1 MEKIKINHTGP
12 AYGIQSITP
21 VSEHVIRIVFAGS
34 VPTEWGDIGVYTA
47 GDLQCANLPGYDT
60 VYRDE
65 GQTVYLSDDGSVYT
79 PPELPNGNPE
89 LPPEPY
95 VPSEEELLAAAVSAK
110 HREISLACEQAIY
123 AGVDVTLSDGTMEH
137 YSLTPHDQL
146 NLLDRRARL
155 AEGAI
160 KLEYH
165 ADGQPCRF
173 YDAQDMRLIITAAS
187 EHIGHHTA
195 YCNSLNMWLAGCRTA
210 EEVVLICYGAP
221 VPEEYRSEILQT
233 YLADGG
239 DTNG

>member
-34 VPTEWGDIGVYTA
+34 IPAEWGDIGVYTA

-65 GQTVYLSDDGSVYT
+65 GQTVYLSDDGSVYA
-79 PPELPNGNPE
+79 PPELPDGNPD

-95 VPSEEELLAAAVSAK
+95 VPSEEELLAAAGSAK
-110 HREISLACEQAIY
+110 RREISLACEQAIY

-155 AEGAI
+155 AEGA
-160 KLEYH
+160 
-165 ADGQPCRF
+165 
-173 YDAQDMRLIITAAS
+173 
-187 EHIGHHTA
+187 
-195 YCNSLNMWLAGCRTA
+195 
-210 EEVVLICYGAP
+210 
-221 VPEEYRSEILQT
+221 
-233 YLADGG
+233 
-239 DTNG
+239 